1 MKIFLLILFFT
12 SALAY
17 AQEPAPPASPAAS
30 PNEVEELRQEV
41 RSLTGIVKTLQQQVK
56 DQQAVIDKLNPASPP
71 LPQNPE
77 PSATPAANA
86 AAASPAPQLIPTED
100 ASVVASAPPPTVN
113 ANGAT
118 AATAFPTTDASV
130 TTTPEVTTAGPSL
143 TAPITIAGGGGKNY
157 MNISF
162 DGMFALAG
170 STARD
175 LDHIEVGDHDPQQR
189 GFNARNIELA
199 FDGAVDPYFEGFANI
214 VFKLDNDNET
224 EVEVEEA
231 FLQTTG
237 LPFGLQLKGGQFF
250 AAFGRINPT
259 HPHTWDFADD
269 PLVHGRLLGP
279 DGLRG
284 VGAQVSWTIPVP
296 WYSQLLVASQNGRGS
311 TGYSFRN
318 PGDNGIF
325 FGRLTTDRE
334 ARGLQDF
341 VWIPRWEN
349 SVDLSPTQVVLAGVS
364 GAFGSNETGANS
376 RTQIY
381 GADVFYKW
389 KSSHAEGGFPFVKWQ
404 TEAMYRRFEA
414 GRGIDQSFPV
424 AETFHDWGMYSQL
437 LWGFKKG
444 WVAGVRGDY
453 LHMEDSRF
461 TDDDDRQSRSRI
473 SANLTWYPTEFS
485 KIRLAVQSRF
495 PGGKFLPRRSRRR
508 FRFPPVRI
516 HSRRARRPQILN
528 AHTNSLAH
536 AQSCHPERSEGPH
549 DRSNGNAQLKCDVE
563 WYVRFLAP
571 LGMTDHAGDL
581 AHNFP
586 LNYETYSSHHFIF
599 KRTGA
604 FRSRKAQSRRHP
616 ARFRSARARN
626 WRRQNRDHDSG

>member
-1 MKIFLLILFFT
+1 MRNYLLVLLCT
-12 SALAY
+12 TELVC
-17 AQEPAPPASPAAS
+17 AQQPTATVS
-30 PNEVEELRQEV
+30 PNEVDQLREEV
-41 RSLTGIVKTLQQQVK
+41 RSLTGALKTLQQQVK
-56 DQQAVIDKLNPASPP
+56 DQQAVIDKLNPASLP

-77 PSATPAANA
+77 PSATPGPSVVAAS
-86 AAASPAPQLIPTED
+86 SPAPQLIPTED
-100 ASVVASAPPPTVN
+100 ASVVASAAPSTTTSAVN

-118 AATAFPTTDASV
+118 TAFPTTDAAV
-130 TTTPEVTTAGPSL
+130 TTVAPESISSSGAGAGL
-143 TAPITIAGGGGKNY
+143 TAPITIGGSKNY

-162 DGMFALAG
+162 DAMFALAT

-231 FLQTTG
+231 FMQTTG

-269 PLVHGRLLGP
+269 PLVHGRFLGP

-284 VGAQVSWTIPVP
+284 VGAQVSWTLPTP
-296 WYSQLLVASQNGRGS
+296 WYSQLLFASQNGRGG

-318 PGDNGIF
+318 PGEDGMF

-381 GADVFYKW
+381 AADVFYKW

-414 GRGIDQSFPV
+414 GRGIDQTFPV

-437 LWGFKKG
+437 LWGFRKG

-453 LHMEDSRF
+453 LHMQDSRF
-461 TDDDDRQSRSRI
+461 TDDDGRQSRSRI

-485 KIRLAVQSRF
+485 KIRLQYNHD
-495 PGGKFLPRRSRRR
+495 FLEQN
-508 FRFPPVRI
+508 F
-516 HSRRARRPQILN
+516 
-528 AHTNSLAH
+528 
-536 AQSCHPERSEGPH
+536 
-549 DRSNGNAQLKCDVE
+549 
-563 WYVRFLAP
+563 FLADRDVDSVFLQFEFI
-571 LGMTDHAGDL
+571 LG
-581 AHNFP
+581 AH
-586 LNYETYSSHHFIF
+586 
-599 KRTGA
+599 GA
-604 FRSRKAQSRRHP
+604 HKF
-616 ARFRSARARN
+616 
-626 WRRQNRDHDSG
+626 

>member
-1 MKIFLLILFFT
+1 MRKFILVTLAIIPAAIASTQEAAPTRT
-12 SALAY
+12 SS
-17 AQEPAPPASPAAS
+17 PAPAAS
-30 PNEVEELRQEV
+30 NATPASSADVEALRQQV
-41 RSLTGIVKTLQQQVK
+41 QSLTETVKALQRQVK
-56 DQQAVIDKLNPASPP
+56 DQQAVLEKANLAGESA

-77 PSATPAANA
+77 PSPIAATAN
-86 AAASPAPQLIPTED
+86 SPAPAAGARSRFPTED
-100 ASVVASAPPPTVN
+100 TSVVASTTAPAAPSGPGVN
-113 ANGAT
+113 QNGTAT
-118 AATAFPTTDASV
+118 PGAFPTTDASV
-130 TTTPEVTTAGPSL
+130 VTSTPETISSTGAGGSL
-143 TAPITIAGGGGKNY
+143 TQPITIGGGKNY

-162 DGMFALAG
+162 DGLFALAG

-199 FDGAVDPYFEGFANI
+199 LDGAVDPYFEGFANI
-214 VFKLDNDNET
+214 VFKLDNDNGT

-231 FLQTTG
+231 FLQTTS
-237 LPFGLQLKGGQFF
+237 LPFNLQLKAGQFF

-284 VGAQVSWTIPVP
+284 VGAQISWTLPLP
-296 WYSQLLVASQNGRGS
+296 WYSQLIFAVQNGRGG

-325 FGRLTTDRE
+325 FGRMTTDRE
-334 ARGLQDF
+334 LRGLQDF

-364 GAFGSNETGANS
+364 GAFGSNETGANA

-381 GADVFYKW
+381 GADFLYKW

-414 GRGIDQSFPV
+414 GRGVDESFPV
-424 AETFHDWGMYSQL
+424 AETFHDWGMYSQV

-453 LHMEDSRF
+453 LHMTDSEF
-461 TDDDDRQSRSRI
+461 TDDLDRQSRWRI

-485 KIRLAVQSRF
+485 KIRLQYNHD
-495 PGGKFLPRRSRRR
+495 FLEEN
-508 FRFPPVRI
+508 F
-516 HSRRARRPQILN
+516 
-528 AHTNSLAH
+528 
-536 AQSCHPERSEGPH
+536 
-549 DRSNGNAQLKCDVE
+549 
-563 WYVRFLAP
+563 FLAGRDVDSVFLQFEFI
-571 LGMTDHAGDL
+571 LGSHG
-581 AHNFP
+581 AHKF
-586 LNYETYSSHHFIF
+586 
-599 KRTGA
+599 
-604 FRSRKAQSRRHP
+604 
-616 ARFRSARARN
+616 
-626 WRRQNRDHDSG
+626 